1 MKFKLDALTG
11 QLILTRS
18 PGTTRPTIP
27 FRATPATS
35 APKSTATWQLIILWL
50 CGHIGQCLAHRAA
63 SNRVPLRHKIIFLL
77 IVTSI
82 VLPVLIE
89 KLSFRVGGI

>member
-1 MKFKLDALTG
+1 MKFKLEALTG
-11 QLILTRS
+11 RIILTRS
-18 PGTTRPTIP
+18 PGITWPTIP
-27 FRATPATS
+27 FRATS

-63 SNRVPLRHKIIFLL
+63 SNRVPLRHKILFLA
-77 IVTSI
+77 IVAGI

-89 KLSFRVGGI
+89 KLRF

>member
-1 MKFKLDALTG
+1 MKFKLEALVG
-11 QLILTRS
+11 KLILTLS
-18 PGTTRPTIP
+18 PGITWPTIP
-27 FRATPATS
+27 FRATS
-35 APKSTATWQLIILWL
+35 ALKSTATWQLIILWL

-77 IVTSI
+77 IVASI

-89 KLSFRVGGI
+89 KLRF